1 MRSKVCCSSLLL
13 ALLGAGAP
21 GRAQGP
27 QVVSIDPPAALK
39 ARRGGEVEVALRLMI
54 RGGYHI
60 NSSKPAEEYLIPTLL
75 TWPEAPLT
83 PRGIT
88 YPKAESVKYDF
99 STKPLLVYSGTV
111 TVASRFQVPAGAS
124 PGEVRLAGKLR
135 YQACND
141 KSCLPPRTLDVSVS
155 VTVE

>member
-1 MRSKVCCSSLLL
+1 LLF
-13 ALLGAGAP
+13 ALVAAAP
-21 GRAQGP
+21 GWAQAP
-27 QVVSIDPPAALK
+27 HVVSIEPPAPFK
-39 ARRGGEVEVALRLMI
+39 ARRGGEVEVPLRLMI

-60 NSSKPAEEYLIPTLL
+60 NSSKPAEDYLIPTLL
-75 TWPEAPLT
+75 TWAEAPLSA
-83 PRGIT
+83 RGIT

-111 TVASRFQVPAGAS
+111 AVVSRFQVPAGTA

-141 KSCLPPRTLDVSVS
+141 KSCLPPRTLDVAVS
-155 VTVE
+155 VNVE